1 MTSKLPETAA
11 AGRFPATLS
20 PKFLLMS
27 RTLGYGVGLLLP
39 ALIALV
45 AAAVYGEYWALLLP
59 VPFAVLIGIAAL
71 FRPRA
76 FTIDDRYVSVER
88 SIGPVRFPL
97 ADIRIVRAPPV
108 WPQSKPVSM
117 LATRGLFG
125 TYGWFWNR
133 DWGTHRIYLTDP
145 DAAVELERRDA
156 NRVVMTPADR
166 PKFLRTIEAASR
178 RAGLEIEIERR
189 GA

>member
-1 MTSKLPETAA
+1 MTSKLPETAPA
-11 AGRFPATLS
+11 ESFPATLS

-39 ALIALV
+39 ALVALV
-45 AAAVYGEYWALLLP
+45 AAAVYGEVWALLLP
-59 VPFAVLIGIAAL
+59 IPFVLLIGVAAL

-76 FTIDDRYVSVER
+76 FTVDDRHISVER
-88 SIGPVRFPL
+88 SLGPIRFPL
-97 ADIRIVRAPPV
+97 ADIRVIRAPPV

-133 DWGTHRIYLTDP
+133 EWGTHRIYLTDP
-145 DAAVELERRDA
+145 DAAVELERSNGKRI
-156 NRVVMTPADR
+156 VMTPANR
-166 PKFLRTIEAASR
+166 SAFLQAVR
-178 RAGLEIEIERR
+178 RAARRTGLDIEIERR
-189 GA
+189 GV